1 MKSKKFY
8 SAKEPI
14 KSGKT
19 APFLPFL
26 LNITLEV
33 LARAVRQEEEINGIQ
48 IGKEEVKLFY
58 LQMI

>member
-8 SAKEPI
+8 SAKDPI

-26 LNITLEV
+26 FNITLEV

-48 IGKEEVKLFY
+48 MERKK
-58 LQMI
+58 